1 MKIHTYADLLM
12 FSSRVIWSVTE
23 MNKSSAKKKI
33 SKLQLISTRT
43 DFCEKSIPFTL

>member
-23 MNKSSAKKKI
+23 MNKSSEKKT
-33 SKLQLISTRT
+33 KLKASVNLN
-43 DFCEKSIPFTL
+43 KN